1 MAAVFNNAQI
11 QHSKG
16 GQAPARSSFPQEK
29 HRVKHVFVVDDNES
43 QLATLAALLE
53 DEGFTVETSDEPSDA
68 IERIASGAYGVA
80 VVDLKMP
87 NLSGI
92 QVLDAIKRQSRATHV
107 IIHTAHGDFD
117 SARQA
122 VNLGAFAFVEKLG
135 DPGEL
140 LAHVH
145 RACSDLLGRYSEEL
159 EETARTQSAQ
169 LYLSEQRALT
179 TLDSIAEGVIT
190 TDAQGKVDYMNPVAE
205 SLTGWALGEARG
217 KPVTEV
223 FRIVDGATRQP
234 LADPAARCLELG
246 RPISASRETILL
258 SEDSREFWINGSA
271 APLRDESGAL
281 VGTVIAANDVTARV
295 RAEQELRR
303 YRDQLED
310 LVDERTAA
318 LRASLKELESF
329 SYSVS
334 HDLRSPLRS
343 IDGFS
348 KILLDD
354 FNDLLDDGG
363 KDCLRRVRAASQ
375 HMGRLIDDLLKLS
388 RLTRRD
394 MSRERVDISGLAQ
407 DIARRHRDQHPERR
421 IDFDISDDLAALGD
435 PNLLQVALDNLIGN
449 AVKYTSMEPV
459 ARITLHGSPGDRKP
473 GEWIFCITDNGV
485 GFDMR
490 HASKLFGAFQR
501 LHNREAF
508 EGTGIGLATTARVIE
523 RHGGRI
529 WAESAPSEGAKFFFT
544 LPAAETP

>member
-1 MAAVFNNAQI
+1 MAAVVHNTPHTDPRLRTA
-11 QHSKG
+11 HE
-16 GQAPARSSFPQEK
+16 PEPREK
-29 HRVKHVFVVDDNES
+29 DRIKSVFVVDDNES

-53 DEGFTVETSDEPSDA
+53 DEGLTVQTSNEPNDA
-68 IERIASGAYGVA
+68 IARIASGSFGVA

-92 QVLDAIKRQSRATHV
+92 QVLDAIKRQARTTHV

-140 LAHVH
+140 LAYVH
-145 RACSDLLGRYSEEL
+145 RACNDLLDRYNDEL
-159 EETARTQSAQ
+159 EAKTIAQSAQ

-190 TDAQGKVDYMNPVAE
+190 TDANANIDYMNPVAE
-205 SLTGWALGEARG
+205 SLTGWTLDNARG
-217 KPVTEV
+217 KAVTDV
-223 FRIVDGATRQP
+223 FRIIDGATRKA

-258 SEDSREFWINGSA
+258 HHEAQEFWINGSA
-271 APLRDESGAL
+271 APLRDANGAV
-281 VGTVIAANDVTARV
+281 VGSVIAVNDVTARV
-295 RAEQELRR
+295 KAERELRR
-303 YRDQLED
+303 HQDHLED
-310 LVDERTAA
+310 LVSERTAA

-348 KILLDD
+348 KILLEDY
-354 FNDLLDDGG
+354 NDVLDANG
-363 KDCLRRVRAASQ
+363 KDSLRRVRLASQ

-394 MSRERVDISGLAQ
+394 MSRERVDISALAHE
-407 DIARRHRDQHPERR
+407 IANRHREQHPERR
-421 IDFDISDDLAALGD
+421 IDFAIDESLMALGD

-449 AVKYTSMEPV
+449 AVKYTSME
-459 ARITLHGSPGDRKP
+459 AAAEITVRGSKCEERA
-473 GEWIFCITDNGV
+473 GEWVFCITDNGV

-490 HASKLFGAFQR
+490 YSGKLFGAFQR
-501 LHNREAF
+501 LHNLDAF

-529 WAESAPSEGAKFFFT
+529 WAESALDEGAKFYFT
-544 LPAAETP
+544 LPGIENS

>member
-1 MAAVFNNAQI
+1 MAAVVHNAQRAHAAI
-11 QHSKG
+11 DT
-16 GQAPARSSFPQEK
+16 
-29 HRVKHVFVVDDNES
+29 VKHEAPREKDRIKRIFVVDDNES
-43 QLATLAALLE
+43 QLATLATLLE
-53 DEGFTVETSDEPSDA
+53 DEGLTVQTSNEPNDA
-68 IERIASGAYGVA
+68 IRRIASGAFGVA

-92 QVLDAIKRQSRATHV
+92 QVLDAIKRQSRTTHV

-140 LAHVH
+140 LAYVH
-145 RACSDLLGRYSEEL
+145 RACNDLLDRYNDEL
-159 EETARTQSAQ
+159 EAKTLAQSAQ
-169 LYLSEQRALT
+169 LFLSEQRALT
-179 TLDSIAEGVIT
+179 TLHSIAEGVIT
-190 TDAQGKVDYMNPVAE
+190 TDANATVQYMNPAAE
-205 SLTGWALGEARG
+205 QLTGWTLEAARG
-217 KPVTEV
+217 KPVTDV
-223 FRIVDGATRQP
+223 FRIIDGATRRE
-234 LADPAARCLELG
+234 LVDPAARCLELG

-258 SEDSREFWINGSA
+258 HREAKEFWINGSA
-271 APLRDESGAL
+271 APLSDANGNAVGA
-281 VGTVIAANDVTARV
+281 VIAVNDVTARV
-295 RAEQELRR
+295 QAEQELRR
-303 YRDQLED
+303 HQDHLEE
-310 LVDERTAA
+310 LVDDRTAA

-348 KILLDD
+348 KILLEDYDD
-354 FNDLLDDGG
+354 VLDAAG
-363 KDCLRRVRAASQ
+363 KDSLHRVRSASQ

-394 MSRERVDISGLAQ
+394 MSRERVDISGMAH
-407 DIARRHRDQHPERR
+407 DIAHRLQEQHPERR
-421 IDFDISDDLAALGD
+421 IDFTIDDSLMALGD

-449 AVKYTSMEPV
+449 AVKYTSMEEV
-459 ARITLHGSPGDRKP
+459 AKIVVHGTPAEERPD
-473 GEWIFCITDNGV
+473 EWVFCIADNGV

-490 HASKLFGAFQR
+490 YAGKLFGAFQR
-501 LHNREAF
+501 LHNLDAF

-529 WAESAPSEGAKFFFT
+529 WAESAPNEGARFYFT
-544 LPAAETP
+544 LPMVDSA